1 MNNKKIAIRPNL
13 KTSAKKRP
21 GDVPIAW
28 EEGRIVSND
37 TSLFASGAIG
47 ISKEVIR
54 PTQRKDCL
62 SMMLN
67 DLKQVFGLS
76 DTQLTIMTA
85 ILTSA
90 YYRDEIKWD
99 IETIVQISH
108 STGLSIET
116 LRHTFPSLH
125 LKKKLL
131 IKTKNGLYKINKAV
145 LYHSSDLQNVDVVQ
159 LVLTYRVQDAKI
171 KAVDFLKD
179 GTALTDEFVDEVLM
193 LAERVKSY
201 QNKRA
206 REEEK
211 KKKEEAERLAEQKER
226 EEALKKNKWA

>member
-1 MNNKKIAIRPNL
+1 MV
-13 KTSAKKRP
+13 AKKMSLYLAR
-21 GDVPIAW
+21 
-28 EEGRIVSND
+28 VSTFSTVFLGIN
-37 TSLFASGAIG
+37 TLIFALF
-47 ISKEVIR
+47 
-54 PTQRKDCL
+54 
-62 SMMLN
+62 
-67 DLKQVFGLS
+67 
-76 DTQLTIMTA
+76 
-85 ILTSA
+85 LTS
-90 YYRDEIKWD
+90 
-99 IETIVQISH
+99 T
-108 STGLSIET
+108 
-116 LRHTFPSLH
+116 P
-125 LKKKLL
+125 LL
-131 IKTKNGLYKINKAV
+131 AAMWVKNGLYKINKAV

-171 KAVDFLKD
+171 KAIDFLKD